1 MGDYFVDMRGM
12 DLPAGYF
19 PGSPSFAVD
28 KDCKADRK
36 TRCTLPVGA
45 TRSGRLLNYLYDD
58 DWYRMPLKGGVSY
71 RVTAAPEA
79 GTGYSPKPMIHVLSP
94 TGTELA
100 KGVLGN
106 ATQDVQFMV
115 PATGSYFLLVTTT
128 SQTATTC
135 TASRP
140 AIPSASPA
148 LEASSRATAARTAAL
163 RHAESVSLASLSA
176 GRPPTD
182 RPASCGVAGGRSSV
196 DLDAAGK
203 ETGRA

>member
-1 MGDYFVDMRGM
+1 MTFRATYTGDYFVDMRGM

-106 ATQDVQFMV
+106 ATQDVQFTV
-115 PATGSYFLLVTTT
+115 PTTGSYFLLVYDDFTNGNNPHGQQARYTV
-128 SQTATTC
+128 
-135 TASRP
+135 
-140 AIPSASPA
+140 SPA
-148 LEASSRATAARTAAL
+148 RR
-163 RHAESVSLASLSA
+163 
-176 GRPPTD
+176 
-182 RPASCGVAGGRSSV
+182 
-196 DLDAAGK
+196 
-203 ETGRA
+203 